1 MTDVLE
7 WDART
12 LLEEYD
18 GGGSPSTGERLLAEG
33 LARAQW
39 SGSAFRASLRDVP
52 GSVRAGRL
60 IDVLDPAAA
69 VLESAGISGVGPAL
83 HGFLRHDMDRRGV
96 VRRDPRRLEQ
106 GRGFG
111 AGVLGDDDAGGG
123 MVEAGGPAGVVAGQ
137 GVGQACLE

>member
-18 GGGSPSTGERLLAEG
+18 GGSPSTGERLLAEG

-52 GSVRAGRL
+52 ESVRAGRR
-60 IDVLDPAAA
+60 IDVL
-69 VLESAGISGVGPAL
+69 ES
-83 HGFLRHDMDRRGV
+83 
-96 VRRDPRRLEQ
+96 
-106 GRGFG
+106 
-111 AGVLGDDDAGGG
+111 GGG
-123 MVEAGGPAGVVAGQ
+123 GPGVR
-137 GVGQACLE
+137 

>member
-12 LLEEYD
+12 LLEECD
-18 GGGSPSTGERLLAEG
+18 GGGPSTGERLLAEG

-52 GSVRAGRL
+52 ESVRAGRR

-69 VLESAGISGVGPAL
+69 VLEPADIGVRPAL
-83 HGFLRHDMDRRGV
+83 HGFLRHDMDRS
-96 VRRDPRRLEQ
+96 
-106 GRGFG
+106 
-111 AGVLGDDDAGGG
+111 GG
-123 MVEAGGPAGVVAGQ
+123 
-137 GVGQACLE
+137 